1 MLSHPSELRRGVVE
15 LTAAMLLSG
24 TIGYFVLASA
34 QPVWN
39 VVFFRC
45 LFGSVGLALYGAW
58 RGLWTPWPF
67 SRAALAWCLAGGVA
81 LVGNWLLLFNAY
93 RYASIGLATALYH
106 TQPFLLLL
114 LGATLFGERLQR
126 RHWLG
131 LGLAFVG
138 LVLLVL
144 PGFAA
149 AGGQPLLGSL
159 LALGAALLYAVATLI
174 AKRLPPGL
182 PPALIASLQTG
193 VGVLLLWPLLDSG
206 AALQAGGA
214 HWLDLAVLGLV
225 HTCLMYVLMYAAY
238 RRLPTHLIGALGFV
252 YPVTAIL
259 VDWLAF
265 GHRLDALQ
273 WLGLLLIVGT
283 NLWLVR
289 GARPVPAAR
298 LAEQR

>member
-1 MLSHPSELRRGVVE
+1 MPTTPELRRGLVE
-15 LTAAMLLSG
+15 LSAAMLLSG
-24 TIGYFVLASA
+24 TIGYFVLAST
-34 QPVWN
+34 QPIWN

-45 LFGSVGLALYGAW
+45 LLGCVGLALYGAW

-106 TQPFLLLL
+106 TQPFLLML
-114 LGATLFGERLQR
+114 LGATFLGETLNR

-131 LGLAFVG
+131 LALAFSG
-138 LVLLVL
+138 LLLLVL
-144 PGFAA
+144 PGLDASGDGA
-149 AGGQPLLGSL
+149 LLGSL

-182 PPALIASLQTG
+182 PPALTASLQTG
-193 VGVLLLWPLLDSG
+193 VGVLLLWPLVDAD
-206 AALQAGGA
+206 AAWHAGS
-214 HWLDLAVLGLV
+214 HWLELTVLGLV
-225 HTCLMYVLMYAAY
+225 HTCLMYVLMYAAF
-238 RRLPTHLIGALGFV
+238 RRLPTHLIGALGFI

-265 GHRLDALQ
+265 DHRLGPAQ
-273 WLGLLLIVGT
+273 WLGLVLILGA

-289 GARPVPAAR
+289 GARPAPATS

>member
-1 MLSHPSELRRGVVE
+1 MSTAPELRRGLIE

-34 QPVWN
+34 QPIWN

-45 LFGSVGLALYGAW
+45 LLGSVGLALYGAW

-106 TQPFLLLL
+106 TQPFLLML
-114 LGATLFGERLQR
+114 LGATFLGETLNR

-131 LGLAFVG
+131 LALAFTG
-138 LVLLVL
+138 LLLLVL
-144 PGFAA
+144 PGLDAT
-149 AGGQPLLGSL
+149 GGGALQGSL

-174 AKRLPPGL
+174 AKRLPPSL

-193 VGVLLLWPLLDSG
+193 VGVLLLWPLIDVG
-206 AALQAGGA
+206 AACHAGS
-214 HWLDLAVLGLV
+214 HWLELVVLGLV
-225 HTCLMYVLMYAAY
+225 HTCLMYVLMYAAF

-265 GHRLDALQ
+265 GHRLGPAQ
-273 WLGLLLIVGT
+273 WLGLVLIIGT

-289 GARPVPAAR
+289 GARPAPAAR